1 MVFNHARGVFLSKKQ
16 IIVQEKK
23 KDLCELFLSK
33 KNQKRKKNQELV
45 TIINFKNEKIEFH
58 FLTRLKKLYFENN
71 ARHKFL
77 NSTKKRTTKFDFIFF
92 AVNSREDKK
101 IRILELQGSL
111 F

>member
-1 MVFNHARGVFLSKKQ
+1 MVFNHARGVFLRQKQ

-33 KNQKRKKNQELV
+33 KSEEKKNQELV
-45 TIINFKNEKIEFH
+45 TIINFKNEKIEFY

-92 AVNSREDKK
+92 AVNFREDKK

>member
-1 MVFNHARGVFLSKKQ
+1 MFLRQKQ

-23 KDLCELFLSK
+23 LSKFFLSK
-33 KNQKRKKNQELV
+33 KSEEKKNQELV

-58 FLTRLKKLYFENN
+58 FLTRLKKLYFPNN

-92 AVNSREDKK
+92 AVNSKEDKF
-101 IRILELQGSL
+101 E